1 MRLYE
6 TQEPIVTKLQNNQCN
21 RFVERQLFEVFL
33 NLGSTNQMII
43 VQHFNIQIENSKI
56 NFIGRNKKNRATN
69 RIYYFSIC
77 E

>member
-33 NLGSTNQMII
+33 NLGSTNQMKMVLISI
-43 VQHFNIQIENSKI
+43 SKLKI
-56 NFIGRNKKNRATN
+56 ARLI
-69 RIYYFSIC
+69 S
-77 E
+77 